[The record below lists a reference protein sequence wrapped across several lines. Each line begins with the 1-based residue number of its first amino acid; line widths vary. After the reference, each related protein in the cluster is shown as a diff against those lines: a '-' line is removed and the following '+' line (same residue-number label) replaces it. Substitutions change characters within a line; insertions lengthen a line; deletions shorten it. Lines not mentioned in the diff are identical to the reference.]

1 MEFEYKSDQQIP
13 TQLFFP
19 ELKKKNDK
27 GLYIP
32 TPLDPAMGMCEY
44 HSSYVGWL
52 TVPVVWEWGK

>member
-44 HSSYVGWL
+44 HSSYVG
-52 TVPVVWEWGK
+52 